1 MTRVHVYATADGF
14 AALAGQWNALLQRS
28 AADTLFLTHEWQ
40 SVWWR
45 ELGDGELR
53 ILAICDDDGALIGLA
68 PLFFAPG
75 PSGTVEVALVGCKE
89 VSDYLDFI
97 CARGHEPACLRAAV
111 DFLKSS
117 DAPTWQSLALCNI
130 IETSPTLALL
140 PEMLRAEGWH
150 PQVAFEDTCPR
161 IALPKSFDA
170 YLASLDG
177 KERRE
182 LQRKLRRAS
191 EEVAITF
198 TTEAHALARD
208 VDDFIALMKAS
219 APEKAAF
226 MTPRMA
232 RFFHAIA
239 QAMFD
244 VGRLQLAFLEVA
256 GARAA
261 AYMNF
266 LYNDAVLVYNSGLD
280 PTRYAYLS
288 PGQVLIARLI
298 EKAILDGRRVFDFL
312 QGNEEYKYKLGGKDV
327 SLYTLSA
334 QRG

>member
-1 MTRVHVYATADGF
+1 MTRIRVYATADAF
-14 AALAGQWNALLQRS
+14 EALAGQWNALLARS

-40 SVWWR
+40 TVWWR

-53 ILAICDDDGALIGLA
+53 ILAIYDDDGALIGLA
-68 PLFFAPG
+68 PLFFAPNALG
-75 PSGTVEVALVGCKE
+75 AVEVALVGCKE

-97 CARGHEPACLRAAV
+97 CARGHEPACLRAVV

-117 DAPTWQSLALCNI
+117 DAPAWQSLALCNI
-130 IETSPTLALL
+130 VETSPTLALL
-140 PEMLRAEGWH
+140 PEMLSAEGWRPH
-150 PQVAFEDTCPR
+150 LAFEDTCPVL
-161 IALPKSFDA
+161 ALPDSFEA
-170 YLASLDG
+170 YLATLEG

-198 TTEAHALARD
+198 TTEAGALTRD
-208 VDDFIALMKAS
+208 MDDFIALMKAS

-239 QAMFD
+239 EAMFG

-256 GARAA
+256 GVRAA

-266 LYNDAVLVYNSGLD
+266 VYKDAVLVYNSGLD
-280 PTRYAYLS
+280 PQKYAYLS

-298 EKAILDGRRVFDFL
+298 EKAIRDGRRAFDFL
-312 QGNEEYKYKLGGKDV
+312 QGDEEYKYKLGGKDV

>member
-1 MTRVHVYATADGF
+1 MMRVHVHATADAF
-14 AALAGQWNALLQRS
+14 EVLAGQWNALLQCS
-28 AADTLFLTHEWQ
+28 AADTLFLTNEWQ
-40 SVWWR
+40 TVWWR

-53 ILAICDDDGALIGLA
+53 ILAIYDDDALVGLA
-68 PLFFAPG
+68 PLFFAPNMLDA
-75 PSGTVEVALVGCKE
+75 VEVALVGCKE

-97 CARGHEPACLRAAV
+97 CARGHEPACLRAVV
-111 DFLKSS
+111 DFLKSD
-117 DAPTWQSLALCNI
+117 DAPDWQLLALCNI
-130 IETSPTLALL
+130 VERSPTLALL
-140 PEMLRAEGWH
+140 PEMLRAEGWRPH
-150 PQVAFEDTCPR
+150 VAFEDTCPVV
-161 IALPKSFDA
+161 ALPDSFEA
-170 YLASLDG
+170 YLATLDG

-182 LQRKLRRAS
+182 LLRKLRRAS

-208 VDDFIALMKAS
+208 VEDFIALMKAS
-219 APEKAAF
+219 APDKAAF

-239 QAMFD
+239 RAMFD

-256 GARAA
+256 GARVAT
-261 AYMNF
+261 YMNF
-266 LYNDAVLVYNSGLD
+266 LYQDAVLVYNSGLD
-280 PTRYAYLS
+280 PTRHAYLS

-298 EKAILDGRRVFDFL
+298 EKAIQDGRRVFDFL

-334 QRG
+334 RRV

>member
-1 MTRVHVYATADGF
+1 MMRVHVHTTADAF
-14 AALAGQWNALLQRS
+14 EALAGQWNALLQRS

-40 SVWWR
+40 TVWWR

-53 ILAICDDDGALIGLA
+53 ILAIYDDDALVGLA
-68 PLFFAPG
+68 PLFFAPNMLG
-75 PSGTVEVALVGCKE
+75 AVEVALVGCKE

-97 CARGHEPACLRAAV
+97 CARGHEPACLRAVV

-117 DAPTWQSLALCNI
+117 DAPDWQLLALCNI
-130 IETSPTLALL
+130 VERSPTLALL
-140 PEMLRAEGWH
+140 PEMLRAEGWRPH
-150 PQVAFEDTCPR
+150 VAFEDTCPVV
-161 IALPKSFDA
+161 ALPDSFEA
-170 YLASLDG
+170 YLATLDG

-182 LQRKLRRAS
+182 LLRKLRRAS

-198 TTEAHALARD
+198 TKEAHALAQD
-208 VDDFIALMKAS
+208 VEDFIALMKAS
-219 APEKAAF
+219 APDKAAF

-239 QAMFD
+239 RAMFD
-244 VGRLQLAFLEVA
+244 IGRLQLAFLEVA
-256 GARAA
+256 GARVAT
-261 AYMNF
+261 YMNF
-266 LYNDAVLVYNSGLD
+266 LYQDAVLVYNSGLD
-280 PTRYAYLS
+280 PTRHAYLS

-298 EKAILDGRRVFDFL
+298 EKAIQDGRRVFDFL

-334 QRG
+334 RRV

>member
-1 MTRVHVYATADGF
+1 MMRVHVHATADAF
-14 AALAGQWNALLQRS
+14 EVLAGQWNALLQRS
-28 AADTLFLTHEWQ
+28 AADTLFLTNEWQ
-40 SVWWR
+40 TVWWR

-53 ILAICDDDGALIGLA
+53 ILAIYDDDALVGLA
-68 PLFFAPG
+68 PLFFAPNMLDA
-75 PSGTVEVALVGCKE
+75 VEVALVGCKE

-97 CARGHEPACLRAAV
+97 CARGHEPACLRAVV
-111 DFLKSS
+111 DFLKSD
-117 DAPTWQSLALCNI
+117 DAPDWQLLALCNI
-130 IETSPTLALL
+130 VERSPTLALL
-140 PEMLRAEGWH
+140 PEMLRAEGWRPH
-150 PQVAFEDTCPR
+150 VAFEDTCPVV
-161 IALPKSFDA
+161 ALPDSFEA
-170 YLASLDG
+170 YLATLDG

-182 LQRKLRRAS
+182 LLRKLRRAS

-208 VDDFIALMKAS
+208 VEDFIALMKAS
-219 APEKAAF
+219 APDKAAF

-239 QAMFD
+239 RAMFD

-256 GARAA
+256 GARVAT
-261 AYMNF
+261 YMNF
-266 LYNDAVLVYNSGLD
+266 LYQDAVLVYNSGLD
-280 PTRYAYLS
+280 PTRHAYLS

-298 EKAILDGRRVFDFL
+298 EKAIQDGRRVFDFL

-334 QRG
+334 RRV